1 MKNLLF
7 PVESSLHIFMTI
19 FLPLNSSMI
28 WILVRQGIASTVPD
42 SSLIFCSDKAV
53 LRLCIFTLY
62 LRTKFKET
70 SLYLQFDFIV
80 FMHSFRSYYFL
91 NQAWTNCSDTQ
102 NLWTSKFCIVKKK
115 KTIDLQNFS
124 WISKLMKQLQLLPS
138 TIKNSNV
145 LVIFW

>member
-102 NLWTSKFCIVKKK
+102 NLWGAPDFLDEHILHCKKEKNNRSAKF
-115 KTIDLQNFS
+115 
-124 WISKLMKQLQLLPS
+124 QLN
-138 TIKNSNV
+138 K
-145 LVIFW
+145 